1 MTAKFDVKDAQ
12 YATKLALCSL
22 VYMSLVWY
30 NRNIDSVSA
39 DIMVCR
45 HTPAWHCICEIIT
58 CLGRAKMAFEFG
70 LEERLMR
77 QNRLI
82 YGL

>member
-30 NRNIDSVSA
+30 NRNVDSVSA
-39 DIMVCR
+39 GIMVCQ
-45 HTPAWHCICEIIT
+45 HDACTV
-58 CLGRAKMAFEFG
+58 FV
-70 LEERLMR
+70 RL
-77 QNRLI
+77 L
-82 YGL
+82 LV